1 MDAVPR
7 SKVFVATTHAVLTP
21 TTRML
26 AQDARP
32 FLPMKAHV
40 LPSITAHAHRLLN
53 AAPSLATGTPINL
66 HVPTATRT
74 VAAVPQ
80 RPIVPN
86 PPIIIIPLAVL
97 RQPIAEAASEEAV
110 VAVAVSAAAVSAAEV
125 VVLVEAVAEVAAAE
139 AVADAN
145 PHDEVRSTSRT
156 FQRFYTLFNI

>member
-7 SKVFVATTHAVLTP
+7 SKVFAATIHAVLTP

-32 FLPMKAHV
+32 FLLMKAHV
-40 LPSITAHAHRLLN
+40 LPSITAHAHQLLN
-53 AAPSLATGTPINL
+53 AAPSLATGTPTNL
-66 HVPTATRT
+66 HVPTVTRT
-74 VAAVPQ
+74 AAAVPQ

-110 VAVAVSAAAVSAAEV
+110 VAVAVSAAEV

-139 AVADAN
+139 AVADAKA
-145 PHDEVRSTSRT
+145 PQPPKGEG
-156 FQRFYTLFNI
+156 

>member
-53 AAPSLATGTPINL
+53 AAPSLATGTPTNL
-66 HVPTATRT
+66 HVPTVTRT
-74 VAAVPQ
+74 AAAVPQ
-80 RPIVPN
+80 RPIVPK
-86 PPIIIIPLAVL
+86 PPTIIILPLAVL

-110 VAVAVSAAAVSAAEV
+110 VAVAASAAEV
-125 VVLVEAVAEVAAAE
+125 VVLVEEVAVVEAVE
-139 AVADAN
+139 AVADAKA
-145 PHDEVRSTSRT
+145 PQPPKGEG
-156 FQRFYTLFNI
+156 

>member
-74 VAAVPQ
+74 VAAVPPQ

-86 PPIIIIPLAVL
+86 PLIIIILPLAVL

-110 VAVAVSAAAVSAAEV
+110 VAVEASAAEV
-125 VVLVEAVAEVAAAE
+125 VVLVEEVAVVEVEAAE
-139 AVADAN
+139 AVADAKA
-145 PHDEVRSTSRT
+145 PQPPKGEG
-156 FQRFYTLFNI
+156 